1 MFSRCCLI
9 LTLTLLLAGCNGQQ
23 SRESLLLPMPGVE
36 ITAEQVLRDIMLA
49 YWPRQSWQ
57 PYLSQQELRMEDD
70 GVERLIS
77 NHDGKLVYRI
87 KYHGENSQ
95 RWYSSLSLEQLQL
108 NYHLVITPIDE
119 QQ

>member
-1 MFSRCCLI
+1 MS
-9 LTLTLLLAGCNGQQ
+9 AEYNGERIHQRQ
-23 SRESLLLPMPGVE
+23 LPMPGVE

-57 PYLSQQELRMEDD
+57 PYIPQQGLRMEDD

-77 NHDGKLVYRI
+77 NRDGKLVYRI
-87 KYHGENSQ
+87 KYHGDNSQ